1 MKNRE
6 LKGAREVKCSRCN
19 AETYMPFKC
28 PYCGQYFCVEHRLPE
43 NHDCP
48 EAWRAKA
55 PMEQPPKTLKTVES
69 KPSYQYTVTMT
80 PEQRRGRIIWF
91 SSTELKHLLI
101 GVLLTLA
108 IGFSM
113 PLYWNL
119 SLYANPV
126 VLSALAVVFTFSFI
140 IHEIAHK
147 VTAQRHGLWAEFR
160 VTMFGALIT
169 LLSIVSPFKII
180 APGAV
185 MVGGAADRQTIGRT
199 SIAGPL
205 TNISLALF
213 FLALTRV
220 LAFYGLLNGQIA
232 TVFVFG
238 LLINSFI
245 ALFNLIPFGV
255 LDGFKVFFWN
265 KTVWATVFFAAL
277 ALTVYS
283 YTSV

>member
-1 MKNRE
+1 MKNRK
-6 LKGAREVKCSRCN
+6 LKGAREVKCGQCG

-55 PMEQPPKTLKTVES
+55 PVEQPPKTLKTVES

-80 PEQRRGRIIWF
+80 PQQKRGRIVWF
-91 SSTELKHLLI
+91 SMTELKHLLV

-108 IGFSM
+108 IGLSIPF
-113 PLYWNL
+113 YWDL
-119 SLYANPV
+119 SLYGNPT
-126 VLSALAVVFTFSFI
+126 VLSALAVIFTFSFI

-185 MVGGAADRQTIGRT
+185 MVGGAADKETIGKT

-205 TNISLALF
+205 TNICLALF
-213 FLALTRV
+213 FLVFMQVFSGSVA
-220 LAFYGLLNGQIA
+220 IA
-232 TVFVFG
+232 FG
-238 LLINSFI
+238 LLINSSI

-265 KTVWATVFFAAL
+265 KAAWAAAFFATL
-277 ALTVYS
+277 ILTVYS
-283 YTSV
+283 YIVFLGY